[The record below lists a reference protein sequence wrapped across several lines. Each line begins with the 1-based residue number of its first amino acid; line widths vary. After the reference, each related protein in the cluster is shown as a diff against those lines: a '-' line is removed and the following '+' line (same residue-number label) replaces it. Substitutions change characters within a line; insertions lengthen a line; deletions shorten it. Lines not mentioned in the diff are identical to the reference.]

1 MTDDIPVEAFL
12 AGYPDAIRE
21 RAERLRRIVRAA
33 APEARESVRAGWRI
47 IGYDLPVGRTWRYFA
62 FVGPEP
68 KHVHLG
74 FAYGAW
80 MDDPERRLEGAH
92 LRLRKVRFLTF
103 QPTDEIPESWCGDLT
118 REAAR
123 VAYLPAAAREAGVRL
138 ASSEVG
144 PERRGSRGPHPGRV
158 GPWSGPEGPPP
169 EGPS

>member
-1 MTDDIPVEAFL
+1 MSARTTDDIPVEAFL
-12 AGYPDAIRE
+12 AGYPEAIRA
-21 RAERLRRIVRAA
+21 RAEILRRVVRTAT
-33 APEARESVRAGWRI
+33 PEARESVRAGWRI
-47 IGYDLPVGRTWRYFA
+47 IGYDLPIGRSWRYFA

-80 MDDPERRLEGAH
+80 MDDPDRRLEGAH

-103 QPTDEIPESWCGDLT
+103 QPNDEISELWCLGLT

-138 ASSEVG
+138 ASSD
-144 PERRGSRGPHPGRV
+144 PDPWRPGSG
-158 GPWSGPEGPPP
+158 EPPP
-169 EGPS
+169 EAPS